1 VSRGVRGVD
10 WELTPPPDDGRPEAV
25 VGWIGAAFFLIAFVL
40 GVAVVWPMVL
50 SAVGWR

>member
-25 VGWIGAAFFLIAFVL
+25 VGWIGVSAFVL
-40 GVAVVWPMVL
+40 LLVAGVYVL
-50 SAVGWR
+50 WLMGWV

>member
-25 VGWIGAAFFLIAFVL
+25 VGWIGAVAFVL
-40 GVAVVWPMVL
+40 VLVAALYVVCPLVL
-50 SAVGWR
+50 AMVGWR